1 MRVMVVRTQF
11 PEASRPGSL
20 KAPEVPDILQH
31 PQQEGNK
38 NHTEPTLLNG
48 KASSGSMGVYKTR
61 HHLSGLALTQHLLPT
76 PNTKAAPALHSS
88 CIFGGH
94 SVQLIDHFPAAKFS
108 S

>member
-1 MRVMVVRTQF
+1 MRVMVVRTGF

-38 NHTEPTLLNG
+38 NRTEPTLLNG
-48 KASSGSMGVYKTR
+48 KASSGSMGVWQNPAPSVWPCVNSAFASNPQHKGSTSSVLVL
-61 HHLSGLALTQHLLPT
+61 HLWGALSPT
-76 PNTKAAPALHSS
+76 H
-88 CIFGGH
+88 
-94 SVQLIDHFPAAKFS
+94 DDFPAAKFS